1 MRKEARIYN
10 EENIT
15 SSVNGIGKTPR
26 KICMLFDLGL
36 SSIFVFWIYLFRQ
49 GEKKAKLNKWETTK
63 LKSFCNVKET
73 IRRTKM

>member
-15 SSVNGIGKTPR
+15 SSVNGTGKTPR
-26 KICMLFDLGL
+26 QICMLFDLGL
-36 SSIFVFWIYLFRQ
+36 SSIFVFLDLSFQAR
-49 GEKKAKLNKWETTK
+49 GKKAKLNKWETTK